1 MKETGAPF
9 RETGTASLFC
19 ELRQYKDDLG
29 FIMCRLQREFVRVA
43 AAVPLVRPAD
53 VGANLE
59 SIRGLLRD
67 AAAEC
72 VQAVVFPELCLTGYT
87 CADLFFQPY
96 LLDSAERALADLLP
110 ACGDMLVA
118 VGLPVRVS
126 GRIFNCAAVIA
137 GGRLVGV
144 VPKTYLPSTHE
155 FYEARWFASALEATD
170 TEVTLAGATVPFGND
185 LVFDREDGSVFG
197 VELCE
202 DMWTANPPSTRLT
215 LRGANVILNLSGSNE
230 LVGKTEYRR
239 SLVLGQSARCLSAY
253 VYAGAGVGESTTDL
267 VFGGHTLIAENGAL
281 IAEGGRFE
289 RTPQLTIADVD
300 SGFLDFERS
309 ANYAFRT
316 AAHTVGEVRTI
327 HLNPEAMSSTET
339 TRPLRRRVD
348 PHPFVP
354 SVFADRNARCEE
366 ILAIQ
371 STGLATRLAAI
382 HGKDVVIGLSGGLDS
397 ALALLVCVEA
407 FDRLGLDRKGIHAF
421 TMPGFGTTKR
431 TKGNAELLCEGL
443 GVPLE
448 TIDIT
453 AMSRQH
459 LADLGR
465 DESVKD
471 ITYENTQA
479 RGRTYLL
486 MDKANQLGGIVIG
499 TGDLSELALG
509 WCTYNGDHMS
519 MYGVNSGVP
528 KTLVKSIVQWYAEE
542 KVKRLK
548 GEKVKGLEGVARAAR
563 ALLDILATP
572 VSPELLP
579 ANADGTIAQVTEDKV
594 GPYELHDF
602 FLYHFMRRGAGKE
615 KLRRLAL
622 TAFAEVYDAETI
634 AKWLDAFF
642 RRFFA
647 QQFKRSCLPDGPKVG
662 SINLS
667 PRGDWR
673 MPSDVSFTE
682 YPPMNLV

>member
-1 MKETGAPF
+1 MKTE
-9 RETGTASLFC
+9 RNEYL
-19 ELRQYKDDLG
+19 
-29 FIMCRLQREFVRVA
+29 RVA
-43 AAVPLVRPAD
+43 AAVPAVRPAD
-53 VGANLE
+53 VGANLAA
-59 SIRGLLRD
+59 IRALLRQV
-67 AAAEC
+67 AAAR
-72 VQAVVFPELCLTGYT
+72 VQVAVFPELCLTGYT
-87 CADLFFQPY
+87 CADLFYQPY
-96 LLDSAERALADLLP
+96 LLDAAERALAELIPD
-110 ACGDMLVA
+110 CGDGLVA
-118 VGLPVRVS
+118 VGLPVRVG

-137 GGRLVGV
+137 GRRLVGV

-155 FYEARWFASALEATD
+155 FYESRWFASALEATGD
-170 TEVTLAGATVPFGND
+170 EIELAGARVPFGND
-185 LVFDREDGSVFG
+185 LAFDLGGGAVVG

-215 LRGANVILNLSGSNE
+215 LRGANVILNLSASNE

-239 SLVLGQSARCLSAY
+239 SLVLGQSARCLAAY

-267 VFGGHTLIAENGAL
+267 VFGGHALVAENGAL
-281 IAEGGRFE
+281 LAEGRRFM
-289 RTPQLTIADVD
+289 RTPQLTVADVD
-300 SGFLDFERS
+300 VGFLDFERS
-309 ANYAFRT
+309 ANFAFRS
-316 AAHTVGEVRTI
+316 AARTMGEVRRVRVDAG
-327 HLNPEAMSSTET
+327 LGVDGTEGA
-339 TRPLRRRVD
+339 LRRPVE

-354 SVFADRNARCEE
+354 NAQADRDARCEE

-371 STGLATRLAAI
+371 STGLATRLEAI
-382 HGKDVVIGLSGGLDS
+382 RCRDVVIGLSGGLDS

-673 MPSDVSFTE
+673 MPSDVSFAE
-682 YPPMNLV
+682 YVKQERD

>member
-67 AAAEC
+67 AAAAC
-72 VQAVVFPELCLTGYT
+72 AQAVVFPELCLTGYT
-87 CADLFFQPY
+87 CADLFYQPY
-96 LLDSAERALADLLP
+96 LLDSAERALADLVP

-300 SGFLDFERS
+300 IGFLDFERS

-459 LADLGR
+459 LAALGR

-519 MYGVNSGVP
+519 MYGVNASIP
-528 KTLVKSIVQWYAEE
+528 KTLIRWMIDAISEM
-542 KVKRLK
+542 RSF
-548 GEKVKGLEGVARAAR
+548 AASR
-563 ALLDILATP
+563 PVLQDILDTP
-572 VSPELLP
+572 ISPELLP
-579 ANADGTIAQVTEDKV
+579 PDAEGKIAQHTEDLV
-594 GPYELHDF
+594 GPYALHDF
-602 FLYHFMRRGAGKE
+602 YLYYT
-615 KLRRLAL
+615 LRFGFAPRKIYTLACR
-622 TAFAEVYDAETI
+622 AFEGDFDGETI
-634 AKWLDAFF
+634 KKWLRTFY
-642 RRFFA
+642 RRFFT
-647 QQFKRSCLPDGPKVG
+647 QQFKRSCLPDGVKVG
-662 SINLS
+662 SVSLS

-673 MPSDVSFTE
+673 MPSDASARLWLDE
-682 YPPMNLV
+682 IDAL